1 MPFNAIRENKIFEK
15 LSEFTVTHT
24 CTVLRISP
32 AHAKTQ
38 TIGIK
43 HVISCINICR
53 VPSKLFEHDADRSF
67 LRALFSC
74 DILQFDRKQNTACI

>member
-1 MPFNAIRENKIFEK
+1 MPFNAIRENKILEK
-15 LSEFTVTHT
+15 VSEFTVTQ
-24 CTVLRISP
+24 TVLRISP

-38 TIGIK
+38 TIVIK

-53 VPSKLFEHDADRSF
+53 VPRKLFEHDAERSF
-67 LRALFSC
+67 LRALISC